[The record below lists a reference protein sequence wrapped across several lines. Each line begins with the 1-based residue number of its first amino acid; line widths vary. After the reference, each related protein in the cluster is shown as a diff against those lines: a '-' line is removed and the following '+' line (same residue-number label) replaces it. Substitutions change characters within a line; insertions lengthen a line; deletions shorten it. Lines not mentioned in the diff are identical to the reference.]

1 MSGFASNV
9 PSIEVRDLVAG
20 YGRRTIL
27 NHISF
32 TVPRGQIVTVLGG
45 SGCGKSTLLKHI
57 IGLYR
62 PKSGDILIQGRSMV
76 FSTEEERRSIMQS
89 FGVAYQ
95 GGALFRSLSLAENIA
110 LPLQEYT
117 SLTPAEIA
125 EKVEEKLSLVNLGG
139 RGKMM
144 PSDLSGGM
152 IKRAAFARALALD
165 PAILFFD
172 EPSAGLDPLSSA
184 SLDRLILDIRERT
197 GATILVVTHELDS
210 IFTIA
215 DRAIMLSAET
225 RCIIADGPPAE
236 LRDHC
241 KNSFVRTF
249 LNRGK
254 TNRVSIQGA
263 DQDAGNQ

>member
-1 MSGFASNV
+1 MADQIQRNQ
-9 PSIEVRDLVAG
+9 PAIEVRELTAG
-20 YGRRTIL
+20 YEKRIIL
-27 NHISF
+27 DRLSF
-32 TVPRGQIVTVLGG
+32 TVPHGQIVTVLGG

-62 PKSGDILIQGRSMV
+62 PLKGDILLQGRSIV
-76 FSTEEERRSIMQS
+76 RSSERERRDIMRT

-95 GGALFRSLSLAENIA
+95 GGALFRSLTLAENIA
-110 LPLQEYT
+110 LPLEECT
-117 SLTPAEIA
+117 DLSRAEIQD
-125 EKVEEKLSLVNLGG
+125 KVQEKLALVNL
-139 RGKMM
+139 RGCGDMM

-165 PAILFFD
+165 PGILFFD

-184 SLDRLILDIRERT
+184 SLDRLILDIRAKT

-215 DRAIMLSAET
+215 DRAIMLSPEAKG
-225 RCIIADGPPAE
+225 IIADGDPE
-236 LRDHC
+236 KLRTESD
-241 KNSFVRTF
+241 NDFVRLF

-254 TNRVSIQGA
+254 EMPHS
-263 DQDAGNQ
+263 NQRGKS